1 MTRESI
7 LTGANVSKYFGALRA
22 LDEVDFKLYRGEI
35 LGIIGPNGAGKT
47 TLLSVIN
54 GTPFDHPWKDLF
66 QRPRDYRPSS
76 LFALPSFGISRTFQ
90 IVEAFQG

>member
-35 LGIIGPNGAGKT
+35 LGIIGPNA
-47 TLLSVIN
+47 
-54 GTPFDHPWKDLF
+54 PARRRFFP
-66 QRPRDYRPSS
+66 
-76 LFALPSFGISRTFQ
+76 
-90 IVEAFQG
+90 